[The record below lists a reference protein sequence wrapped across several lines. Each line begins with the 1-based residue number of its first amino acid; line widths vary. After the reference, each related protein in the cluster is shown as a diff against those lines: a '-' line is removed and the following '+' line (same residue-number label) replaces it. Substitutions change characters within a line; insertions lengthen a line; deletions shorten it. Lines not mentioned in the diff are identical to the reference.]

1 MGKLSGKMKES
12 THNEIFE
19 AWLKEY
25 PGLFF
30 KVIHAYAFNQEDRD
44 DLFQEISVQAWKSVP
59 NFKGESKVST
69 WLYRIALNTA
79 IKWSQKERKHSDG
92 RQSIA
97 AADYLLHEK
106 DHPIDERLAW
116 LYEEIAKLNEI
127 DRSLCL
133 LLLDGFSYQE
143 MAGILGISESNVAVK
158 IHRLKKHLMVQS
170 QKINTHGI

>member
-1 MGKLSGKMKES
+1 MKES
-12 THNEIFE
+12 THNQIFE
-19 AWLKEY
+19 SWLREY
-25 PGLFF
+25 PSLFF
-30 KVIHAYAFNQEDRD
+30 KVIHAYAFTAEDKD

-59 NFKGESKVST
+59 NFKNESKVST

-79 IKWSQKERKHSDG
+79 IKWSQKERKHIFG

-97 AADYLLHEK
+97 AAEHLLHESK
-106 DHPIDERLAW
+106 QQIDDRLAW
-116 LYEEIAKLNEI
+116 LYEEIAQLNEI

-170 QKINTHGI
+170 QKIKNHGI